1 MGSISP
7 LGNPAQ
13 ELHQSS
19 SLDQPPLIHTETV
32 ATDDVGRF
40 SFNMTKLDDGDGK
53 HMSLNGMEISYTSA
67 SPFHVLI
74 KSNRLHFLALAAF
87 LNFGLC

>member
-1 MGSISP
+1 MIKATTIKFGIDGLISP

-13 ELHQSS
+13 ELHQST

-53 HMSLNGMEISYTSA
+53 HMSLNGMEISYTGA
-67 SPFHVLI
+67 SPFHVLFI
-74 KSNRLHFLALAAF
+74 THS
-87 LNFGLC
+87 CC